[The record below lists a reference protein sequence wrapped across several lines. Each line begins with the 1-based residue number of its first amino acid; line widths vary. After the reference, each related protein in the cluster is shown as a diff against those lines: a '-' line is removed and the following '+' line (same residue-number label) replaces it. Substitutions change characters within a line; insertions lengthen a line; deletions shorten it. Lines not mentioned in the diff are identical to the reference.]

1 MCLICERIK
10 MIQEGTNP
18 YFVKE
23 LSTGY
28 VVMGD
33 HQHFTGY
40 TLFLCKEHKTELF
53 QLEHSVKVK
62 FLEEM
67 SMVAE
72 AVSKAFGAEKM
83 NYELLGNGDSHLHWH
98 LFPRVSG
105 DLGEYGYHGKGPVW
119 WYPRE
124 KMYSAENVLN
134 DKELEELKQKL
145 KTELDKM
152 YK

>member
-53 QLEHSVKVK
+53 QS
-62 FLEEM
+62 
-67 SMVAE
+67 
-72 AVSKAFGAEKM
+72 
-83 NYELLGNGDSHLHWH
+83 LLLFRQGVWRIYVCTGDGRCH
-98 LFPRVSG
+98 LFRAASGRV
-105 DLGEYGYHGKGPVW
+105 EK
-119 WYPRE
+119 RE
-124 KMYSAENVLN
+124 CRIYS
-134 DKELEELKQKL
+134 
-145 KTELDKM
+145 
-152 YK
+152 

>member
-53 QLEHSVKVK
+53 QLEHSVKLK
-62 FLEEM
+62 FIYLILRNPCVFKENRHFNVR
-67 SMVAE
+67 SLCI
-72 AVSKAFGAEKM
+72 FPCFCP
-83 NYELLGNGDSHLHWH
+83 YEPKQGK
-98 LFPRVSG
+98 LFV
-105 DLGEYGYHGKGPVW
+105 
-119 WYPRE
+119 
-124 KMYSAENVLN
+124 
-134 DKELEELKQKL
+134 
-145 KTELDKM
+145 
-152 YK
+152 